1 MMMPLFGQLT
11 RSWWSVVSAVMWSP
25 HFGCVFAASAPLS
38 AMTPATAKANIT
50 ASETSVAGAAWRRS
64 SVGIPVLPC
73 PAAQEVAR
81 VQAKLH
87 PPAAERKLRFD
98 PWRSWPPPA
107 LLPRPAAGIGAGG
120 DRAAPWSRLLE
131 RDRVHR
137 LRDLVDDQVGELG
150 SLPAVEPLHR
160 GDHPHHQQRDEQD
173 QADVFD
179 RPLPALALERGD
191 DPAGTAQELRLDVCG
206 QPCEHGCLPG
216 RFADRPGHGHTGPD
230 ADVSPYRRIGGE
242 RRVTLGESRCERGG
256 EPTTRDDDE
265 YAALWT
271 RSADRRR
278 GDRARSRARGPRGN
292 GPGSRGR
299 RLHRGRRPVPD
310 PLRSRSEAWRLPVV
324 QGPAADA
331 SSAPQDRAMGLS
343 LGRRRGDQGPVSL
356 GGDG

>member
-64 SVGIPVLPC
+64 SVGIPSSLC
-73 PAAQEVAR
+73 LAAQGVAR

-150 SLPAVEPLHR
+150 SLPAVEALSARAATPAPSR
-160 GDHPHHQQRDEQD
+160 SASCHPVGVRAATCQPESNDRPSADQPDCAVAQLDRKRLQGYGAGSRLDDARKWPERTLRAAHHLAA
-173 QADVFD
+173 ADVIARGVPRALKASILGHPPLAQRGEEVTAAVRD
-179 RPLPALALERGD
+179 RERLAGAD
-191 DPAGTAQELRLDVCG
+191 THGQVPCGVPSTTATWESPSSATATRRVADCSEVLTRRLSHTS
-206 QPCEHGCLPG
+206 EA
-216 RFADRPGHGHTGPD
+216 RFA
-230 ADVSPYRRIGGE
+230 YREGGIGG
-242 RRVTLGESRCERGG
+242 
-256 EPTTRDDDE
+256 
-265 YAALWT
+265 
-271 RSADRRR
+271 
-278 GDRARSRARGPRGN
+278 
-292 GPGSRGR
+292 
-299 RLHRGRRPVPD
+299 
-310 PLRSRSEAWRLPVV
+310 
-324 QGPAADA
+324 
-331 SSAPQDRAMGLS
+331 
-343 LGRRRGDQGPVSL
+343 
-356 GGDG
+356 